1 MSEEPRLPKHDSNL
15 EQLDLVVT
23 NDEGEANFDA
33 SAVAPSIHASI
44 ELTEKNDAADDEG
57 DTGSFLAP
65 LSKTSSSFAG
75 SFVDLGKV
83 QVRVQASMHTP
94 YAQSLHACLS
104 TNTLTPASLTLTR
117 PNPPSSACLQGW
129 WPSEQEE
136 LFIQHGEFRQAT
148 FQPCQRLCQGHR
160 LPPPG
165 AKPLISSTRSDARR
179 VR

>member
-104 TNTLTPASLTLTR
+104 QQTRSPLLPSLQLV
-117 PNPPSSACLQGW
+117 PKPVLCLQGW